1 MTKEIVR
8 NENIREDLIK
18 VIEERD
24 DIQWEWRLCYIVPF
38 ASLALM
44 ICFLLPNV
52 WLGLVAFLPAVYHV
66 VRLIWELR
74 RSRARKKEI
83 RIRIERGD
91 LTVSEEILSHI
102 AEETVYEP
110 HRGHR
115 RSHMANLAYVFYFQS
130 GASWRHYPV
139 KKHYAWSKVYDLTP
153 QGLENTSVAGDTFYY
168 IRLQSDGDIGYIY
181 NKKMFVYKEG

>member
-8 NENIREDLIK
+8 NENIREDLLK

-38 ASLALM
+38 ATAAL
-44 ICFLLPNV
+44 CVGFLFSSV
-52 WLGLVAFLPAVYHV
+52 WLGLAASVPTVYHI
-66 VRLIWELR
+66 VRLVWELR
-74 RSRARKKEI
+74 RSYARKKEI

-181 NKKMFVYKEG
+181 NKNFFEYRDS